1 VSNYDVQNCKN
12 QNTTQKLDTSRVQRI
27 HVNAL
32 GKKETMKNKMIEG
45 TKRKY
50 DAIESTVRIPS
61 GILEHIYMF
70 LNRNLDVFSPQNT
83 LYPLELYVPNM
94 VVMVDLAT
102 RFHQQ
107 SNLLIEVLLLRSV
120 KGIASVLIEFQKLWF
135 L

>member
-1 VSNYDVQNCKN
+1 
-12 QNTTQKLDTSRVQRI
+12 
-27 HVNAL
+27 
-32 GKKETMKNKMIEG
+32 MKNKMIEG

-120 KGIASVLIEFQKLWF
+120 TGIASVLIEFQKLWF